1 MPSSKPMRRARV
13 FILIVLLFAGTA
25 HAAGERVLVLD
36 FGLEDDTLLPRVPA
50 EVARSAALAPFLRER
65 LKASGVTVIER
76 PVDEETRA
84 LASNGYFIAH
94 PAAVAAL
101 GRDAGADWVAF
112 GVQRKFSFL
121 VSWLRVFLVDTHR
134 DLAIA
139 RVEADLRGA
148 MTDERMT
155 RRAAVSLADQLLDVF
170 TSLKRAPVA
179 AR

>member
-1 MPSSKPMRRARV
+1 MRALHRSRLFPA
-13 FILIVLLFAGTA
+13 LFAALMLFTGA
-25 HAAGERVLVLD
+25 ASAAGERVLVLD

-50 EVARSAALAPFLRER
+50 ELARSAALAPFLRER
-65 LKASGVTVIER
+65 LKASGVTIIEHS
-76 PVDEETRA
+76 VDAETRA

-101 GRDAGADWVAF
+101 GRAAGADWVAF

-121 VSWLRVFLVDTHR
+121 VSWLRVFLVDVHR
-134 DLAIA
+134 DLAVA

-148 MTDERMT
+148 MNDERMT

-170 TSLKRAPVA
+170 STLKRSPVA

>member
-1 MPSSKPMRRARV
+1 MPKSNSTRPALLATLM
-13 FILIVLLFAGTA
+13 LLLFAGA
-25 HAAGERVLVLD
+25 ASAAGERVLVLD

-50 EVARSAALAPFLRER
+50 ELARSAALAPFLRER
-65 LKASGVTVIER
+65 LKASGVTIIEH
-76 PVDEETRA
+76 PMDDETRA
-84 LASNGYFIAH
+84 LASNGYYLAH

-101 GRDAGADWVAF
+101 GRAAGADWVAF

-121 VSWLRVFLVDTHR
+121 ISWLRLFLIDTHR
-134 DLAIA
+134 ELAVA

-170 TSLKRAPVA
+170 STLKRAPVA

>member
-1 MPSSKPMRRARV
+1 MPQSHRSPWRA
-13 FILIVLLFAGTA
+13 VLALALLMTAAAAG
-25 HAAGERVLVLD
+25 AAGEKVLVLD

-50 EVARSAALAPFLRER
+50 ELARSAALAPFLRER
-65 LKASGVTVIER
+65 LAASGVTIIEKTL
-76 PVDEETRA
+76 DADTRA
-84 LASNGYFIAH
+84 LASNGYFVAH
-94 PAAVAAL
+94 PAALAAL
-101 GRDAGADWVAF
+101 GRAAGADWVAF

-121 VSWLRVFLVDTHR
+121 VSWLRVFLIDTHR

-170 TSLKRAPVA
+170 SALKRAPLA
-179 AR
+179 AQ